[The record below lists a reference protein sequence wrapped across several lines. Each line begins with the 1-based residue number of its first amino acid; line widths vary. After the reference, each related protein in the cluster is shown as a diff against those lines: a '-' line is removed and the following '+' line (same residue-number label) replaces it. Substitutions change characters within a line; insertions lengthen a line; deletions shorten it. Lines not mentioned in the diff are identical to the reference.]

1 MNKRLVV
8 LCFIVGIAMMILAFP
23 EGFAAALLVLVCSS
37 IVIFIIRQQFKED
50 SDYLIQIFL
59 LALLARLI
67 FGLLIHIFDL
77 RTFFGGDAITYDV
90 LGERLMTIWSGQQ
103 VPNDYLTKIALAT
116 SGPGWGM
123 SKIVGG
129 IYFLVGRNILAAQSF
144 CGVLGAAT
152 VPMIYSCALKIFNN
166 RRVGQI
172 SALLVALYPAF
183 IIWTGQ
189 LLKDGL
195 IIFLLVLAMT
205 IVLLIQ
211 EKFRYTYVFLLIFS
225 LLGIISLRFYIFYM
239 VAVAIVG
246 AFIVGISNS
255 PQSIMRRVGALVI
268 IGIGLTYFGVIKN
281 AGSEIDE
288 FANLDRIERS
298 RSDLASS
305 ADSGFGGNLDVSTTG
320 GALAALPIGFA
331 YLMFAPFP
339 WEMSNFRQAIALP
352 EILVWWAS
360 IPFLIGGL
368 IYTIRHR
375 LRKAIP
381 VLIFALM
388 LTLAY
393 SLFQGNVGTAYRQRT
408 QIQVFLFMFIAVS
421 WTMRE
426 EKQENRRLMKQIKR
440 NQFAN
445 RSGIGGVEDLRLERT
460 DK

>member
-1 MNKRLVV
+1 
-8 LCFIVGIAMMILAFP
+8 
-23 EGFAAALLVLVCSS
+23 
-37 IVIFIIRQQFKED
+37 
-50 SDYLIQIFL
+50 
-59 LALLARLI
+59 
-67 FGLLIHIFDL
+67 
-77 RTFFGGDAITYDV
+77 
-90 LGERLMTIWSGQQ
+90 MTK
-103 VPNDYLTKIALAT
+103 LALAT
-116 SGPGWGM
+116 SGSGWGM
-123 SKIVGG
+123 GKIVGG
-129 IYFLVGRNILAAQSF
+129 IYFIVGRNILAAQSF

-152 VPMIYSCALKIFNN
+152 VPMIYSCARKIFNN

-183 IIWTGQ
+183 IVWTGQ

-205 IVLLIQ
+205 MVLLLQ
-211 EKFRYTYVFLLIFS
+211 EKFRYTYVFLLTFS

-239 VAVAIVG
+239 VALAIVG
-246 AFIVGISNS
+246 AFIVGTSNS

-298 RSDLASS
+298 RSNLARS
-305 ADSGFGGNLDVSTTG
+305 ADSGFGENLDVSTIG
-320 GALAALPIGFA
+320 GALAALPIGFT

-352 EILVWWAS
+352 EVLVWWAS

-381 VLIFALM
+381 VLIFSLM
-388 LTLAY
+388 LTIAY

-426 EKQENRRLMKQIKR
+426 EKQENRRLLKQIKR

-445 RSGIGGVEDLRLERT
+445 RSGIGGVEGLPVERT